1 MIAVHPKR
9 AVCQSMTQCIA
20 KGRGCP
26 MYSRWI
32 VSVLMACLLYVVME
46 YATEQLVKHH
56 FDTFGDVMVVM
67 VDDEVMHEYET
78 KLWVKGMNLI
88 VAVATLFLT
97 YTHLSQRAVF
107 EY

>member
-1 MIAVHPKR
+1 
-9 AVCQSMTQCIA
+9 MTECIS

-46 YATEQLVKHH
+46 YASEQLVKHH
-56 FDTFGDVMVVM
+56 FESIGDIMVVT
-67 VDDEVMHEYET
+67 VDDEVIHQYET
-78 KLWVKGMNLI
+78 KLWVK
-88 VAVATLFLT
+88 VASVGVAILTLALT
-97 YTHLSQRAVF
+97 YEHLSQRAIF

>member
-1 MIAVHPKR
+1 MS
-9 AVCQSMTQCIA
+9 VCQSMTECIV

-46 YATEQLVKHH
+46 YASEQLVKHK
-56 FDTFGDVMVVM
+56 FRMFGDVMVVT
-67 VDDEVMHEYET
+67 VEDEVIHEYET
-78 KLWVKGMNLI
+78 KLWVKVVSVV
-88 VAVATLFLT
+88 VALMTLVLT
-97 YTHLSQRAVF
+97 YEHLSKRAIF